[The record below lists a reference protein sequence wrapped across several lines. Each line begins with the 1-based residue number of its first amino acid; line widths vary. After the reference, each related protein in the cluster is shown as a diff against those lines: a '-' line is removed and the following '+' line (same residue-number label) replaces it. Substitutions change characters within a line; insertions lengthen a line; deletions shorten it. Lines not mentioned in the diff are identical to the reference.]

1 MQMKQNFKESLTTTE
16 ISKTLFDR
24 LSKIFVSDYYI
35 ENILII
41 LKNDANMQKLI
52 DFLNTGETDT
62 EKILLIVFLFK
73 LFPSDKLSL

>member
-1 MQMKQNFKESLTTTE
+1 MKQSLKESLTKTE
-16 ISKTLFDR
+16 ISKNLFDR

-62 EKILLIVFLFK
+62 EKILLRTAE
-73 LFPSDKLSL
+73 LSRGISLT

>member
-1 MQMKQNFKESLTTTE
+1 MKQSLKDSLTTTE
-16 ISKTLFDR
+16 ISKNLFDR

-41 LKNDANMQKLI
+41 LKNDANMQKLM

-62 EKILLIVFLFK
+62 EKILLRTAE
-73 LFPSDKLSL
+73 LSRGISLA

>member
-1 MQMKQNFKESLTTTE
+1 MKQSLKESLTTTE
-16 ISKTLFDR
+16 ISKNLFDR

-62 EKILLIVFLFK
+62 EKILLRTAE
-73 LFPSDKLSL
+73 LSRGINLA

>member
-1 MQMKQNFKESLTTTE
+1 MKQSLKDSLTTTE
-16 ISKTLFDR
+16 ISKNLFDR

-62 EKILLIVFLFK
+62 EKILLRTAE
-73 LFPSDKLSL
+73 LSRGISLT

>member
-1 MQMKQNFKESLTTTE
+1 MKQSLKESLTTTE
-16 ISKTLFDR
+16 ISKNLFDR
-24 LSKIFVSDYYI
+24 LNKIFVSDYYI

-62 EKILLIVFLFK
+62 EKILLRTAE
-73 LFPSDKLSL
+73 LSRGINLA